1 MPPRFP
7 PGLWNV
13 NQATLQD
20 RHRTNS
26 NNQCESWN
34 NAFKHHVGCAN
45 PSLWHV
51 IDNLKLDATM
61 AATDIIKYE
70 RGTLTKKRV
79 KTGTKIH
86 KQKLKRLCN
95 QYNKQEKS
103 LRQFL
108 DSLGK
113 SIN

>member
-1 MPPRFP
+1 MY
-7 PGLWNV
+7 
-13 NQATLQD
+13 QD
-20 RHRTNS
+20 
-26 NNQCESWN
+26 
-34 NAFKHHVGCAN
+34 N

-70 RGTLTKKRV
+70 RGTLIKKRV
-79 KTGTKIH
+79 KTRTRIH

-113 SIN
+113 SIRIGKAKKTKAKLN